1 MRPGRYA
8 PDNQRAELQF
18 RAAVDASMRPGRYAP
33 DNGETYQ
40 GLFARV
46 AASMRP
52 GRYAPDNN
60 LDTVGEEGEYKLQ

>member
-1 MRPGRYA
+1 MPRITPHP
-8 PDNQRAELQF
+8 PDPRH
-18 RAAVDASMRPGRYAP
+18 AVAGASMRPGRYAP